1 MEAEY
6 NDIAQWQFKELVTV
20 FGGSEKQ
27 TTKYVIKTKDELN
40 DLLTNETFN
49 SAHGL
54 QFVELY
60 MPKEDAPRA
69 LVMTA
74 KASAETNARLE

>member
-1 MEAEY
+1 MEAAY
-6 NDIAQWQFKELVTV
+6 NDIQQWDFKALVDV
-20 FGGSEKQ
+20 FGGSK
-27 TTKYVIKTKDELN
+27 TSKKFTIKTKDELN
-40 DLLTNETFN
+40 QLLTDSEFN
-49 SAHGL
+49 AAKCL

-74 KASAETNARLE
+74 EASAKVNAQLE

>member
-6 NDIAQWQFKELVTV
+6 NDIVAWDFKGVVDV
-20 FGGSEKQ
+20 FGGRDKSRKF
-27 TTKYVIKTKDELN
+27 TVKTKDELN
-40 DLLTNETFN
+40 GLLTNEDFIAADT
-49 SAHGL
+49 L

-60 MPKEDAPRA
+60 MPKEDAPRG

-74 KASAETNARLE
+74 EASAQNNAKTE

>member
-6 NDIAQWQFKELVTV
+6 NDIAAWHFKELVTV
-20 FGGSEKQ
+20 FGG
-27 TTKYVIKTKDELN
+27 
-40 DLLTNETFN
+40 TNETSRKIQVKSRDELDKLLKDNGFN
-49 SAHGL
+49 DAKGL
-54 QFVELY
+54 QFVEVY

-74 KASAETNARLE
+74 EASAKVNSKLE

>member
-1 MEAEY
+1 MEAGY
-6 NDIAQWQFKELVTV
+6 NDIATWDFKGVVDV
-20 FGGSEKQ
+20 FGGKDKGR
-27 TTKYVIKTKDELN
+27 TFTVKTKDELN
-40 DLLTNETFN
+40 QLLTNDEFN
-49 SAHGL
+49 AAKTL

-74 KASAETNARLE
+74 EASAKVNAKTQ

>member
-6 NDIAQWQFKELVTV
+6 NDIQNWKFKELVNV
-20 FGGSEKQ
+20 FGGKETSKTFTIQ
-27 TTKYVIKTKDELN
+27 TKDELN
-40 DLLTNETFN
+40 ELLADEQFQ
-49 SAHGL
+49 AAKGL

-69 LVMTA
+69 LVLTA
-74 KASAETNARLE
+74 EASAKNNAKLD